1 MLYYA
6 GLKGLSL
13 NSIRPPFLSYRD
25 LFVFCS
31 GRQKTTGGGNAVRPE
46 NTDSSGEI
54 SRQSQ
59 PGNMQMYSRGE
70 ENGPENRESGR
81 DVVRG
86 FESYH
91 LRFML
96 MYSRG

>member
-1 MLYYA
+1 MFFVLA
-6 GLKGLSL
+6 DKKRRAAETLSGLSAEGL
-13 NSIRPPFLSYRD
+13 
-25 LFVFCS
+25 
-31 GRQKTTGGGNAVRPE
+31 
-46 NTDSSGEI
+46 GED